1 MKESSNLQDEG
12 ELGVFAHD
20 CEGHAIMEWAAGEAC
35 VGGEYAPEYA
45 IEAAGWAC
53 SCTL

>member
-1 MKESSNLQDEG
+1 MKESSNLQANSLDG
-12 ELGVFAHD
+12 
-20 CEGHAIMEWAAGEAC
+20 